1 MALTV
6 HNMSVKAGKDLKIT
20 GVPQINAEGF
30 TINLGQGDEN
40 IALHFNVRFNQHG
53 DRRTVVFNSKH
64 AGSWSS
70 EQREKS
76 FPFKE
81 GEEFKVRPCMFVSPR
96 SIPPCFKFLLLHV
109 FRRTQLI
116 FLPQLQGSERVQW
129 VDRGGVQYVTNNMY
143 VWGWALGVPEPTL
156 FNLCMRFKG
165 T

>member
-81 GEEFKVRPCMFVSPR
+81 GEEFKVYVSFNKSTFQIKMPGNTVSFPNRFGANKFMFIQVLGDVR
-96 SIPPCFKFLLLHV
+96 IKGFK
-109 FRRTQLI
+109 I
-116 FLPQLQGSERVQW
+116 S
-129 VDRGGVQYVTNNMY
+129 
-143 VWGWALGVPEPTL
+143 
-156 FNLCMRFKG
+156 
-165 T
+165 

>member
-30 TINLGQGDEN
+30 AINLGQGDEN

-53 DRRTVVFNSKH
+53 DRGTIVFNSKH

-70 EQREKS
+70 EQRERN

-81 GEEFKVRPCMFVSPR
+81 GEEFKVYVSFNKSTFQIKMPGNTVSFPNRFGANKFMFIQVLGDVR
-96 SIPPCFKFLLLHV
+96 IKGFK
-109 FRRTQLI
+109 I
-116 FLPQLQGSERVQW
+116 S
-129 VDRGGVQYVTNNMY
+129 
-143 VWGWALGVPEPTL
+143 
-156 FNLCMRFKG
+156 
-165 T
+165 